1 MKPISVSK
9 MPDKTITKRSNA
21 LVALN
26 SCLLA
31 QMPFLAQMP
40 NSLNVSILCHQQ
52 NYLISPLHENK
63 RRIFSSF
70 TLFFGSKS
78 IHNFMAGFNFTFA
91 HGDVQTLVMQG
102 WFIMVGHNP
111 TTDISSS
118 RRMNVASS
126 WSIFSQLRDIHMR
139 LFRRGQ
145 GDICTGTRVVCY
157 TQETDLLSWSSVST
171 TENQMT
177 MNSLTVGCLGKS
189 LKAVFCYFYGLCQE
203 LRFWGQNEKKLF
215 SMYMLQNSCNFSNR
229 NRRNYPVL
237 LSGSSH
243 GTWDDSVRRQLGKGN
258 TSKVKTEQWKGYLR
272 ESKYNFCRQIN
283 KKSWE
288 TFTLK
293 CMFSDSAVKSIRY
306 RTNRLVLSL
315 TLTSSAT
322 LGRIT
327 KSLDFLLHGGA

>member
-1 MKPISVSK
+1 MWPPLGRFSPSCGTYTWGSLDGVKGTSARGHVLCATHRRQIYFHDLQCQPRRTKWLWTASPSAALGNPWK
-9 MPDKTITKRSNA
+9 LCSTI
-21 LVALN
+21 
-26 SCLLA
+26 
-31 QMPFLAQMP
+31 
-40 NSLNVSILCHQQ
+40 
-52 NYLISPLHENK
+52 
-63 RRIFSSF
+63 
-70 TLFFGSKS
+70 
-78 IHNFMAGFNFTFA
+78 FME
-91 HGDVQTLVMQG
+91 
-102 WFIMVGHNP
+102 W
-111 TTDISSS
+111 
-118 RRMNVASS
+118 
-126 WSIFSQLRDIHMR
+126 
-139 LFRRGQ
+139 
-145 GDICTGTRVVCY
+145 
-157 TQETDLLSWSSVST
+157 
-171 TENQMT
+171 
-177 MNSLTVGCLGKS
+177 
-189 LKAVFCYFYGLCQE
+189 QE

-237 LSGSSH
+237 LGGSSH